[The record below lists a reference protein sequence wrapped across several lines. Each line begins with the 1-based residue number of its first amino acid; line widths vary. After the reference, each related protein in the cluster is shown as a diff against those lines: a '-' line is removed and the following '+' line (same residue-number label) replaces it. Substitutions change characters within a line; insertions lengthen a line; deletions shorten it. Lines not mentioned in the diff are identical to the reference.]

1 MPSSELTAEAAEH
14 YIDAVASLLGLAIVP
29 DYRPGVVL
37 NLQIAIR
44 LVRIAETLDLG
55 DHDEPAAVFE
65 A

>member
-14 YIDAVASLLGLAIVP
+14 YIDAVASLLDLAVAP

-37 NLQIAIR
+37 NLQIAMR
-44 LVRIAETLDLG
+44 LVRIAETLDLR

>member
-1 MPSSELTAEAAEH
+1 MPSSVLTAEAAEH
-14 YIDAVASLLGLAIVP
+14 YIDAVASLLGLAIAP

-55 DHDEPAAVFE
+55 DHDELAAVFE